1 MNKNIIIKSIAAL
14 TILTSVTG
22 VGTTMVE
29 GIQQTAK
36 AENSVKL
43 ITNTN
48 VAPYSGVT
56 WMGAGT
62 GFVVGNHT
70 IITNKHVTYHMK
82 VGDEIKAHPNGFY
95 NNGGGLYKVT
105 KIVDYPGKEDIAVV
119 QVEEKSTQPKGRKF
133 KDFTSKFKI
142 ASEAKES
149 EPISVIGYP
158 NPNGNKLQMYESTGK
173 VLSVNG
179 NIVTLELL
187 QQQKKGYM
195 QKIFSQELRFKDE
208 NGNDY
213 PEWVVKL
220 IGDIGKVAMNKRI
233 YKHETSANEEIP
245 FYKIGNFGKKA
256 DTFISREQFNEYKE
270 KYPYSGSIGKT
281 IEYKGEEA
289 YYQDSNIVWLDHNEE
304 VLNVFLKYFYILV
317 KWNGVEGTTIKRLYN
332 KNILNTKIDL
342 PTISE
347 QQKIGDFF
355 CYIDNLIEI
364 QEQKLEFLKR
374 RKQSLLQKMFV

>member
-14 TILTSVTG
+14 TILTSITG
-22 VGTTMVE
+22 AGTTVVE
-29 GIQQTAK
+29 GLQQTAK

-142 ASEAKES
+142 ASEAKEN
-149 EPISVIGYP
+149 ELISIVGYP
-158 NPNGNKLQMYESTGK
+158 EPYINKFQMYESTGK
-173 VLSVNG
+173 VLSVKGNMIITDAFVEPGNSGSAVFNSKYEVVGVHFGGNG
-179 NIVTLELL
+179 PGNKST
-187 QQQKKGYM
+187 KGYGVY
-195 QKIFSQELRFKDE
+195 FS
-208 NGNDY
+208 
-213 PEWVVKL
+213 PE
-220 IGDIGKVAMNKRI
+220 I
-233 YKHETSANEEIP
+233 
-245 FYKIGNFGKKA
+245 KKFIA
-256 DTFISREQFNEYKE
+256 D
-270 KYPYSGSIGKT
+270 
-281 IEYKGEEA
+281 
-289 YYQDSNIVWLDHNEE
+289 
-304 VLNVFLKYFYILV
+304 
-317 KWNGVEGTTIKRLYN
+317 
-332 KNILNTKIDL
+332 NTDK
-342 PTISE
+342 
-347 QQKIGDFF
+347 
-355 CYIDNLIEI
+355 
-364 QEQKLEFLKR
+364 
-374 RKQSLLQKMFV
+374 

>member
-14 TILTSVTG
+14 TILTSITG
-22 VGTTMVE
+22 VGTTVVD

-133 KDFTSKFKI
+133 KDFTSKFNI
-142 ASEAKES
+142 ASEAKEN

-173 VLSVNG
+173 VLSVKGNMIITDAFVEPGNSGSAVFNSKYEVVGVHFGGNG
-179 NIVTLELL
+179 PGNKST
-187 QQQKKGYM
+187 KGY
-195 QKIFSQELRFKDE
+195 
-208 NGNDY
+208 
-213 PEWVVKL
+213 
-220 IGDIGKVAMNKRI
+220 
-233 YKHETSANEEIP
+233 
-245 FYKIGNFGKKA
+245 
-256 DTFISREQFNEYKE
+256 
-270 KYPYSGSIGKT
+270 
-281 IEYKGEEA
+281 
-289 YYQDSNIVWLDHNEE
+289 
-304 VLNVFLKYFYILV
+304 
-317 KWNGVEGTTIKRLYN
+317 GV
-332 KNILNTKIDL
+332 
-342 PTISE
+342 
-347 QQKIGDFF
+347 
-355 CYIDNLIEI
+355 
-364 QEQKLEFLKR
+364 
-374 RKQSLLQKMFV
+374 

>member
-14 TILTSVTG
+14 TILTSITG
-22 VGTTMVE
+22 VGTTVVD

-133 KDFTSKFKI
+133 KDFTSKFNI
-142 ASEAKES
+142 ASEAKEN

-179 NIVTLELL
+179 NIVT
-187 QQQKKGYM
+187 
-195 QKIFSQELRFKDE
+195 SDA
-208 NGNDY
+208 
-213 PEWVVKL
+213 VVQP
-220 IGDIGKVAMNKRI
+220 G
-233 YKHETSANEEIP
+233 S
-245 FYKIGNFGKKA
+245 
-256 DTFISREQFNEYKE
+256 
-270 KYPYSGSIGKT
+270 SGSP
-281 IEYKGEEA
+281 
-289 YYQDSNIVWLDHNEE
+289 
-304 VLNVFLKYFYILV
+304 
-317 KWNGVEGTTIKRLYN
+317 
-332 KNILNTKIDL
+332 ILNSKREAIGVMYASNK
-342 PTISE
+342 PTGESTRSFAVYFSPEI
-347 QQKIGDFF
+347 KKFIA
-355 CYIDNLIEI
+355 DNLD
-364 QEQKLEFLKR
+364 K
-374 RKQSLLQKMFV
+374 

>member
-14 TILTSVTG
+14 TILTSITG

-36 AENSVKL
+36 AENTVKQ

-95 NNGGGLYKVT
+95 N
-105 KIVDYPGKEDIAVV
+105 
-119 QVEEKSTQPKGRKF
+119 STQPKGRKF
-133 KDFTSKFKI
+133 KDFTSKFNI
-142 ASEAKES
+142 ASEAKEN

-179 NIVTLELL
+179 NIVT
-187 QQQKKGYM
+187 
-195 QKIFSQELRFKDE
+195 SDA
-208 NGNDY
+208 
-213 PEWVVKL
+213 VVQP
-220 IGDIGKVAMNKRI
+220 G
-233 YKHETSANEEIP
+233 S
-245 FYKIGNFGKKA
+245 
-256 DTFISREQFNEYKE
+256 
-270 KYPYSGSIGKT
+270 SGSP
-281 IEYKGEEA
+281 
-289 YYQDSNIVWLDHNEE
+289 
-304 VLNVFLKYFYILV
+304 
-317 KWNGVEGTTIKRLYN
+317 
-332 KNILNTKIDL
+332 ILNSKREAIGVMYASDK
-342 PTISE
+342 PTGESTRSFAVYFSPEI
-347 QQKIGDFF
+347 KKFIA
-355 CYIDNLIEI
+355 DNLD
-364 QEQKLEFLKR
+364 K
-374 RKQSLLQKMFV
+374 

>member
-14 TILTSVTG
+14 TILTSITG

-36 AENSVKL
+36 AENTVKQ

-133 KDFTSKFKI
+133 KDFTSKFNI
-142 ASEAKES
+142 ASEAKEN
-149 EPISVIGYP
+149 E
-158 NPNGNKLQMYESTGK
+158 LQMYESTGK

-179 NIVTLELL
+179 NIVSSDAIIQPGSSGSPILN
-187 QQQKKGYM
+187 
-195 QKIFSQELRFKDE
+195 S
-208 NGNDY
+208 
-213 PEWVVKL
+213 
-220 IGDIGKVAMNKRI
+220 
-233 YKHETSANEEIP
+233 KHEAIGVIYAGNKPSGESTRGFAVYFSPEI
-245 FYKIGNFGKKA
+245 KK
-256 DTFISREQFNEYKE
+256 FI
-270 KYPYSGSIGKT
+270 
-281 IEYKGEEA
+281 A
-289 YYQDSNIVWLDHNEE
+289 
-304 VLNVFLKYFYILV
+304 
-317 KWNGVEGTTIKRLYN
+317 
-332 KNILNTKIDL
+332 
-342 PTISE
+342 
-347 QQKIGDFF
+347 
-355 CYIDNLIEI
+355 DNLD
-364 QEQKLEFLKR
+364 K
-374 RKQSLLQKMFV
+374 